1 MFNIDKKYN
10 SDILLY
16 CELNKIKNVN
26 SFVTQC
32 FKQGF
37 DIKKYGL
44 LGNSLNDGEKD
55 LKTGGIDEK
64 HVIKEVIVEKRVE
77 VPVEVIKEIEK
88 IVEVPVEIIKE
99 IEKIVEVPVDRII
112 EKEFIKEVIKE
123 VPVEKIVTKI
133 EYICDKTT
141 EDELGGIIAK
151 LKNEMSKKDE
161 KLDELRHNLDE
172 LLDKPQIEIIKEV
185 EIIKE
190 IPVEIIKE
198 VEVIKEIEKP
208 NDKVNL
214 LQQTIQNLTSE
225 VRELKKKNEELENKL
240 NDQPRQSGEIPAKFF
255 GGSNLKL

>member
-123 VPVEKIVTKI
+123 VPIEKIVTKI
-133 EYICDKTT
+133 EYISDKTT

-172 LLDKPQIEIIKEV
+172 LLDKPPI
-185 EIIKE
+185 
-190 IPVEIIKE
+190 EIIKE

>member
-161 KLDELRHNLDE
+161 ELDELRHNLDE
-172 LLDKPQIEIIKEV
+172 LLDKPQI
-185 EIIKE
+185 
-190 IPVEIIKE
+190 EIIKE